1 MTISYR
7 LKILQEVQREC
18 AAPFLVVI
26 ALIGESLPRSL
37 TERRIWTI
45 KDELRSHQLL
55 QTSKYQLAGI
65 KDGILYGAAISLL
78 FTNKNQ

>member
-26 ALIGESLPRSL
+26 ALIGESLTKKFDRKTNLENQRRAAL
-37 TERRIWTI
+37 TP
-45 KDELRSHQLL
+45 
-55 QTSKYQLAGI
+55 
-65 KDGILYGAAISLL
+65 AIADV
-78 FTNKNQ
+78 